1 MGVYT
6 LRLAPLST
14 TLVAHSLLTRNA
26 GGVLNE
32 AKPKNQKLDI
42 VVVRVNRA
50 GETCNARPCHNCL
63 CMMKAVGIRKV
74 HYSVSPTEMVCE
86 SVKDMISIQSSSVT
100 KHIAKLNGLCSDDVD
115 SSDKYYEHLL
125 RKYFPPTIR
134 RYNLDSFV
142 RYNLSNV
149 LPTYKVKMDGSKH
162 IVWILDSADNA
173 VIQAAL
179 IP

>member
-6 LRLAPLST
+6 LRLAPLLA
-14 TLVAHSLLTRNA
+14 TLVAHSRLTGNA

-63 CMMKAVGIRKV
+63 NMMKAVGIRKV
-74 HYSVSPTEMVCE
+74 HYSVSATEMVCE
-86 SVKDMISIQSSSVT
+86 NVKDMISIQTSSVA
-100 KHIAKLNGLCSDDVD
+100 KHIERLNGNCLVD
-115 SSDKYYEHLL
+115 SSDKYYEDLL
-125 RKYFPPTIR
+125 RKYFPPAIR

-149 LPTYKVKMDGSKH
+149 LPTYKVKLDGSKH
-162 IVWILDSADNA
+162 LVWILDSTDNP
-173 VIQAAL
+173 VIQAQ
-179 IP
+179 IWP